1 MSFSR
6 RKFLRSGTLVALCA
20 GLPLKNVFAE
30 TLERSG
36 PTTGQTFAG
45 HNHLDAIRHL
55 NRATF
60 ARFLNTKF
68 SLHYGEAKGEL
79 RLIEVNDLTPEPLRR
94 SAEATGRE
102 CFSAVFV
109 GSPSTPLPQATYAV
123 THEKLGTFSL
133 LVVPNGEGKKGCYY
147 EALFNRLH

>member
-36 PTTGQTFAG
+36 PTTGKILAG
-45 HNHLDAIRHL
+45 HNHLDTILHL
-55 NRATF
+55 NRAAF
-60 ARFLNTKF
+60 ARCLNTKF

-79 RLIEVNDLTPEPLRR
+79 KLLEVNDLTPESLRR

-102 CFSAVFV
+102 CFSAVFL
-109 GSPSTPLPQATYAV
+109 GSPSAPLPQATYAV